1 MNYQDYY
8 KTLGVSKSATEK
20 EIKQAYRKLAQK
32 YHPDKN
38 QGNKAAEEK
47 FKSINEAYEVLGNA
61 ENRAKYDRLGSAYF
75 QHQQM
80 GGAGGFDFSQFFT
93 GGNGRPGGSGF
104 SDFFEAIFAQQ
115 QGFGGAQSRRPN
127 LNVEHEVTIRLEEA
141 YSGTERTFTMGDA
154 RFTAK
159 IPAGVGDGTKIRLR
173 GKGREMQGMRGD
185 LLLKVMI
192 APHETFELSKE
203 NLRAEVEVD
212 HLTAVLGG
220 KALVPTMTGNVNL
233 SIPAGTQPNQTMRLK
248 GKGMPKRTPKD
259 SFGDLLVTIK
269 VVIPQTL
276 SEPEKALYEKLA
288 ELKENVDPIS
298 EE

>member
-38 QGNKAAEEK
+38 QGNKAAEET
-47 FKSINEAYEVLGNA
+47 FKSINEAYEVLGNS
-61 ENRAKYDRLGSAYF
+61 ENRAKYNRLGSAYHH
-75 QHQQM
+75 HQQM
-80 GGAGGFDFSQFFT
+80 GGAGGFDFSQFFN

-104 SDFFEAIFAQQ
+104 SDFFESIFAQQ
-115 QGFGGAQSRRPN
+115 QGFGGPQTRRPN

-141 YSGTERTFTMGDA
+141 YTGTERIITHGSD

-159 IPAGVGDGTKIRLR
+159 IPAGVNDGTKIRLR
-173 GKGREMQGMRGD
+173 GKGRTMQGMKGD
-185 LLLKVMI
+185 LFLKVLI
-192 APHETFELSKE
+192 APHETFEFTNE
-203 NLRAEVEVD
+203 QLRTNVEVD

-220 KALVPTMTGNVNL
+220 KAIVPTMTGSVKL

-269 VVIPQTL
+269 VAIPQTL
-276 SEPEKALYEKLA
+276 TEPEKELYQKLA
-288 ELKENVDPIS
+288 ELKENLDPIS